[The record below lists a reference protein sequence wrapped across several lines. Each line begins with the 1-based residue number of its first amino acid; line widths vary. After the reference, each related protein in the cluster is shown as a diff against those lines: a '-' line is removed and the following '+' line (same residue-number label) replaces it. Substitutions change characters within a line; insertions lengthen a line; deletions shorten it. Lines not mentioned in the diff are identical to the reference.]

1 MNDPELTSEAVR
13 ALNEGRKV
21 EFRDYGNNMPWQI
34 CRNSDVGRMITGQF
48 LDADHVR
55 IAPAPKFVPWGIND
69 EIIGRVVRRKGF
81 TERMLITCQTEVGFI
96 VSVGFFPY
104 SEGFE
109 KLEQIDGSP
118 CGKAVQS

>member
-1 MNDPELTSEAVR
+1 MNDPELTAEAVR
-13 ALNEGRKV
+13 ALNEGRIV
-21 EFRDYGNNMPWQI
+21 EY
-34 CRNSDVGRMITGQF
+34 RNEGDSWIPGVTWEGFSSILRLQRVNSS
-48 LDADHVR
+48 HVR

-109 KLEQIDGSP
+109 KLEQHDGSC